1 MILYSSGTLPFF
13 ETLAEQHRAKQYAYG
28 KRAPISVGL
37 NKIPPFQIV
46 VPLAMP
52 DINSVIVIKE
62 ADGIETERYSVMSP
76 LGFETRSFPT
86 YKIIVWPGLASI
98 PTVSGGGLLDMGAY
112 YLKISNGAQIF
123 YSEEFV
129 MTEQIDEFIK
139 VEFCHTED
147 FPLPGGYHIDYRF
160 NYRNFLFFRTF
171 IGKPEYVFENKA
183 EARDGFNFYE
193 QQVRFK
199 RSRFEVFLP
208 EEIADIVSM
217 IGLHD
222 TVKIHQGGKVHE
234 CDEFEMSANWLERGD
249 VAAVECEFKTDT
261 VIVVNGKGIA
271 TADACG
277 EDTGGGCFDVTYFA
291 VAFIVEDSAE
301 WTGFY
306 YVDQYGNQVDLVA
319 GDLVVV
325 EERPSGDIVLYE
337 YNGVTLL
344 PHPTSPGE
352 YAFDQNAGVYYYDN
366 NEASLLYAHI
376 TEITGTHVDGQAIP
390 ISSVELWALLANG
403 SEVLLLVTDSF
414 EFTEF
419 GVDFTPP
426 ATPIVALKIKASSPQ
441 CEYYY
446 DGPWIYLDP
455 FGLITCA
462 ANYTD
467 DTEALGA
474 GLDPGDFYCLDID
487 NPYGMLQALVKRLD
501 PFTGY
506 TSDAAAVASLGRN
519 VVYQM
524 SASNDIGVPSGICRI
539 AVDVIPVYDS
549 DTAAAT
555 GGVAVGEFYAY
566 NPAGETAE
574 NYCFVKK
581 RQA

>member
-1 MILYSSGTLPFF
+1 MILYSPGTLHFF
-13 ETLAEQHRAKQYAYG
+13 ESLAEQHRYKEFAYG
-28 KRAPISVGL
+28 KRAAISVGL
-37 NKIPPFQIV
+37 NKIPPFQLV
-46 VPLAMP
+46 VPLAMA

-62 ADGIETERYSVMSP
+62 ADAMESERYAVMSP
-76 LGFETRSFPT
+76 LGFETRAFTS
-86 YKIIVWPGLASI
+86 YKIVVWPGLSSI
-98 PTVSGGGLLDMGAY
+98 PTPSGGSLLDMGTY

-129 MTEQIDEFIK
+129 MTEQIASFIK
-139 VEFCHTED
+139 VEYCHTED

-160 NYRNFLFFRTF
+160 NYRNFFFFRTF

-208 EEIADIVSM
+208 EEVADAVSL

-222 TVKIHQGGKVHE
+222 TVKIHQGDKVFE

-249 VAAVECEFKTDT
+249 VAAVEVEFKCDT
-261 VIVVNGKGIA
+261 VVVVNGKGIA
-271 TADACG
+271 TTDACG

-291 VAFIVEDSAE
+291 VALIVEGSAE
-301 WTGFY
+301 WAGFY

-337 YNGVTLL
+337 FNGVTLL

-352 YAFDQNAGVYYYDN
+352 YIFEENEGTYYYDN

-426 ATPIVALKIKASSPQ
+426 ATPIVALKIKTSSPQ

-446 DGPWIYLDP
+446 DGPWVYLDP

-487 NPYGMLQALVKRLD
+487 NPYGMLEALVKRLA

-524 SASNDIGVPSGICRI
+524 AEANDIGVPSGICRI
-539 AVDVIPVYDS
+539 AVDGIPVYDS

-566 NPAGETAE
+566 NPAGATAD

-581 RQA
+581 RQS